1 MSTVQIQYILERLNE
16 IITSSSINEPLQEFI
31 DELKFNINV
40 DKNKPPPI
48 LVKPVPNTKPVKYE
62 EQLKLRLKITDQNN
76 LSLIKFKEF
85 EQDMHEDMQIDDE
98 KLWYSAMCRI
108 GSKYNLD
115 YEYLVD
121 WMVENNYIR
130 TSIDNQIA
138 KKGLF

>member
-1 MSTVQIQYILERLNE
+1 MSTVQTQYILERLNK

>member
-1 MSTVQIQYILERLNE
+1 
-16 IITSSSINEPLQEFI
+16 
-31 DELKFNINV
+31 
-40 DKNKPPPI
+40 
-48 LVKPVPNTKPVKYE
+48 
-62 EQLKLRLKITDQNN
+62 
-76 LSLIKFKEF
+76 
-85 EQDMHEDMQIDDE
+85 MHEDMQIDDE

>member
-1 MSTVQIQYILERLNE
+1 MSTVQTQYILERLNE

-31 DELKFNINV
+31 DELKFNINL

>member
-1 MSTVQIQYILERLNE
+1 MSTVKTQYILERLNE

>member
-1 MSTVQIQYILERLNE
+1 MSTVQTQYILERLNE

-31 DELKFNINV
+31 DELKLNINV

>member
-1 MSTVQIQYILERLNE
+1 MSTVQTQYILERLNE